1 MSTAGACARA
11 FSVVGP
17 SVCPELLLAGLELVV
32 VVVVVVVVVLV
43 VVGLR
48 DVCGGFGSFIDA
60 ACISSTCR

>member
-32 VVVVVVVVVLV
+32 VVVVVVVVLV